1 MEDINYPWVEEFRP
15 TKIED
20 VIGASSL
27 VDKMNEYIQNKSLPH
42 LLLLG
47 TPGVGKTTIAKI
59 LAQNIAGDEYLYI
72 NASDER
78 GMDTIRTKVQD
89 FCSMASMA
97 ELKIVILDE
106 ADGLTQDAQKI
117 LRAVTEQ
124 YAKSCRFILTAN
136 YENRI
141 LDPVKSRFQ
150 IFRFQSAGKQDI
162 AKRCCQILMKKGIK
176 ITEQIKTDI
185 IKLVKTF
192 YPDIRSTINN
202 LQKCTKGQEFS
213 FIEVDDRIETNK
225 KLIEYLK
232 ARKIRQIREEILSNA
247 TDYDSLYNAIY
258 QNVKEL
264 SDDADKCAAII
275 VYLAGYQYQNLTHV
289 NRELNFVACL
299 LEIQDKLK

>member
-20 VIGASSL
+20 VIGASEL
-27 VDKMNEYIQNKSLPH
+27 VGKMNEYISNKSLPH

-59 LAQNIAGDEYLYI
+59 LAQSIAGDEYLYI

-78 GMDTIRTKVQD
+78 GMDTIRNKVQD
-89 FCSMASMA
+89 FCSMASLSD
-97 ELKIVILDE
+97 LKIVILDE

-150 IFRFQSAGKQDI
+150 IFRFQSASKQDI
-162 AKRCCQILMKKGIK
+162 AKRCCQILIKKGIK
-176 ITEQIKTDI
+176 ITDAVKTDI
-185 IKLVKTF
+185 VKLVRMF

-202 LQKCTKGQEFS
+202 LQKCTKGQEFV
-213 FIEVDDRIETNK
+213 FVEADDRIETNK

-232 ARKIRQIREEILSNA
+232 TKKIRQIREEILTNA
-247 TDYDSLYNAIY
+247 TDYDSLYNVIY

-264 SDDADKCAAII
+264 SDEPDKCAAII
-275 VYLAGYQYQNLTHV
+275 IYLAGYQYQNLTHV